1 LSSCRALVE
10 EIMGEANLP
19 AQEAQAHADA
29 WLPGAH
35 VDPGGAGSD
44 QVPPAEGPAQA
55 DRLIWRVRDRA
66 TFAALATAPRRRK
79 GPVSL
84 AWLPG
89 DIDSPGQ
96 GGIPPRVAYAVG
108 RKVGGAV
115 TRNRV
120 RRRLRASVAGSRSQL
135 RPGAAYLFGA
145 GREAATMSFADLDAA
160 VAELLTGSP
169 R

>member
-1 LSSCRALVE
+1 
-10 EIMGEANLP
+10 MGEANLP

-29 WLPGAH
+29 RVPGPH
-35 VDPGGAGSD
+35 VDPRRAGSD
-44 QVPPAEGPAQA
+44 QGPPAQGPAQA

-66 TFAALATAPRRRK
+66 TFSALATIPRRRK

-84 AWLPG
+84 AWLPAG
-89 DIDSPGQ
+89 TDSPGHE
-96 GGIPPRVAYAVG
+96 GIPPRVAYAVG

-135 RPGAAYLFGA
+135 RPGAAYLFGV